1 MKQTIF
7 YGGLD
12 EFCRTYFVGD
22 RPLTAAEGVQCL
34 VRGRE
39 QQASIFEQFLL
50 FDKICFKVY
59 GENLVAPF
67 LLRFLGQHGLET
79 MIDQEAIGFTLW
91 TPKVTYLMS
100 DLPGIDPLQSGNV
113 NSPAHSDP
121 DQSIELGFRFMN
133 PAPSRGV
140 RRHLTKKLRRLYKLP
155 RDTLAQEA
163 VGLAQSSLRSGKLRL
178 LGFPDT
184 ASDIRSIKKEERKR
198 LCECATELLEY
209 SYLLESR
216 MSSYSVFHFYSLFN
230 HSASKLQSQGRI
242 AQNFSTIATLEGIP
256 DLKSLFNSMSEP
268 FAQLPKLR
276 AKRNSVKFREWLANA
291 SCTDQ
296 SIIKEYLNSLDAPKG
311 FFETKTGKVT
321 KSIVM
326 TALGTGAGAAIAGA
340 EGALGG
346 AAVARVL
353 EPVAELGLD
362 LVDEFLLAGLTKGW
376 SPRLFFD
383 ELEKLPA
390 TR

>member
-1 MKQTIF
+1 M
-7 YGGLD
+7 
-12 EFCRTYFVGD
+12 GD
-22 RPLTAAEGVQCL
+22 RPLTSEEAVQCL

-39 QQASIFEQFLL
+39 QQANIFEQFLL
-50 FDKICFKVY
+50 FDKISFKVY

-67 LLRFLGQHGLET
+67 LLRFLGQRGLET
-79 MIDQEAIGFTLW
+79 MIDQEAIEFTLW
-91 TPKVTYLMS
+91 TPKVTYLLS

-121 DQSIELGFRFMN
+121 DQSIELGIRFMN

-163 VGLAQSSLRSGKLRL
+163 VGLAHSSLRSGKLRL

-184 ASDIRSIKKEERKR
+184 ANDIRSIKQEERKR

-230 HSASKLQSQGRI
+230 HTASKLQSHGRI
-242 AQNFSTIATLEGIP
+242 AQNFTTIATLEGIP
-256 DLKSLFNSMSEP
+256 DLKSLFNSMREP

-276 AKRNSVKFREWLANA
+276 AKRNSVKFRDWLANA

-296 SIIKEYLNSLDAPKG
+296 GIIKEYLNSLDAPKG

-326 TALGTGAGAAIAGA
+326 TAIGTGAGAAIAGA
-340 EGALGG
+340 EGAVGG

-376 SPRLFFD
+376 NPRLFFG

-390 TR
+390 AR